1 MDRYA
6 VFGFPVSHSLS
17 PKIHT
22 QFALE
27 NKQALTYE
35 AIEAAPGAFEEA
47 LEAFAASGGRGANV
61 TVPHKAAAAA
71 LAQRCSPAVS
81 LAGAANTLC
90 WVDGGWEAH
99 NTDGL
104 GLINDLKALG
114 WSLEGR
120 RLALVG
126 AGGAAAGVIAPLL
139 AGGPQQLVVLNR
151 TEARAEELCDRFK
164 NVPGASRLAAG
175 GLNTPLTFDG
185 VINATAASLT
195 GERPPLPR
203 SLWAP
208 GAFAYDMMYGATET
222 PFLQWAESCGIGARA
237 DGFGM
242 LVEQAAEAFTLW
254 RGVRPSTEGVR
265 LSLNPAAPAPHDNTP

>member
-27 NKQALTYE
+27 NKQALTYK

-47 LEAFAASGGRGANV
+47 LATFAASGGRGANV

-71 LAQRCSPAVS
+71 LARRCSPAVS
-81 LAGAANTLC
+81 LAGAANSLC
-90 WVDGGWEAH
+90 WADGGWEAH

-139 AGGPQQLVVLNR
+139 AEGPEQLMILNR
-151 TEARAEELCDRFK
+151 TEVRAEELCGRFK
-164 NVPGASRLAAG
+164 NVPGASGKLAG
-175 GLNTPLTFDG
+175 PGNIFE
-185 VINATAASLT
+185 ATA
-195 GERPPLPR
+195 
-203 SLWAP
+203 
-208 GAFAYDMMYGATET
+208 
-222 PFLQWAESCGIGARA
+222 
-237 DGFGM
+237 
-242 LVEQAAEAFTLW
+242 
-254 RGVRPSTEGVR
+254 
-265 LSLNPAAPAPHDNTP
+265 

>member
-1 MDRYA
+1 MDRFA
-6 VFGFPVSHSLS
+6 VFGFPVSQPF

-35 AIEAAPGAFEEA
+35 AIEAAKGFDEA
-47 LEAFAASGGRGANV
+47 LEIFAAAGGRGANV
-61 TVPHKAAAAA
+61 TVPHKAAAAG
-71 LAQRCSPAVS
+71 LAQRCSPAVI

-90 WVDGGWEAH
+90 WADGGWEAH

-104 GLINDLKALG
+104 GLINDLKVLG
-114 WSLEGR
+114 WSLAGR

-139 AGGPQQLVVLNR
+139 TEEPEQLVILNR
-151 TEARAEELCDRFK
+151 TEARADELCNRFK
-164 NVPGASRLAAG
+164 SVPGASKLVAG
-175 GLNTPLTFDG
+175 GLNTRLAFDG
-185 VINATAASLT
+185 VINATAASLS

-208 GAFAYDMMYGATET
+208 EAFAYDMMYGATAT
-222 PFLQWAESCGIGARA
+222 PFLQWA
-237 DGFGM
+237 
-242 LVEQAAEAFTLW
+242 AAELAPEPTASVCSWSSRGSLRAVAWRSPEYGRRSASLKTL
-254 RGVRPSTEGVR
+254 
-265 LSLNPAAPAPHDNTP
+265 APTPNDNTP

>member
-17 PKIHT
+17 PKIHS

-27 NKQALTYE
+27 TKQALTYR
-35 AIEAAPGAFEEA
+35 AIEATPEAFEAA
-47 LEAFAASGGRGANV
+47 LASFAAAGGRGANI

-71 LAQRCSPAVS
+71 LAQRCSPAVT

-90 WVDGGWEAH
+90 WAGGGWEAH

-104 GLINDLKALG
+104 GLINDLKYLG
-114 WSLEGR
+114 WSLRGR

-139 AGGPQQLVVLNR
+139 AEGPRQLVVLNR
-151 TEARAEELCDRFK
+151 TEARAQELCDRFK
-164 NVPGASRLAAG
+164 NVPGAGRLAVGSLDTTLA
-175 GLNTPLTFDG
+175 FDG
-185 VINATAASLT
+185 VINATAASLS
-195 GERPPLPR
+195 GERPSLPD

-208 GAFAYDMMYGATET
+208 GAFAYDMMYGATAT
-222 PFLQWAESCGIGARA
+222 PFLRWAASCGVGAQA

-242 LVEQAAEAFTLW
+242 LVEQAAEAFALW
-254 RGVRPSTEGVR
+254 RGVRPSTVGVR
-265 LSLNPAAPAPHDNTP
+265 RALRPAPSRYNKSP

>member
-17 PKIHT
+17 PKIHS

-27 NKQALTYE
+27 TKQALTYE
-35 AIEAAPGAFEEA
+35 AIEATPGAFHSA
-47 LEAFAASGGRGANV
+47 LETFAAAGGRGANV
-61 TVPHKAAAAA
+61 TVPHKAAAAE
-71 LAQRCSPAVS
+71 LAQRCSPAVT

-90 WVDGGWEAH
+90 WADGGWEAH
-99 NTDGL
+99 NTDGV
-104 GLINDLKALG
+104 GLVHDLKVLG
-114 WSLEGR
+114 WSLYGR

-139 AGGPQQLVVLNR
+139 AEGPEQLVILNR
-151 TEARAEELCDRFK
+151 TEARAQELCDRFK
-164 NVPGASRLAAG
+164 NVPGAHKLAAG
-175 GLNTPLTFDG
+175 GLHTTLAFEG
-185 VINATAASLT
+185 VINATAASLS
-195 GERPPLPR
+195 GERPSLPP
-203 SLWAP
+203 SLWTP
-208 GAFAYDMMYGATET
+208 GAFAYDMMYGPTAT

-254 RGVRPSTEGVR
+254 RGVRPSTKGVR
-265 LSLNPAAPAPHDNTP
+265 RSLRPVAPTPNDNTP

>member
-47 LEAFAASGGRGANV
+47 LEIFAASGGRGANV
-61 TVPHKAAAAA
+61 TVPHKAAAAV

-104 GLINDLKALG
+104 GLLNDLKALG

-139 AGGPQQLVVLNR
+139 AEGPEQLVVLNR
-151 TEARAEELCDRFK
+151 TEARAEELCDRVK
-164 NVPGASRLAAG
+164 NVPGASRLAVG
-175 GLNTPLTFDG
+175 SLNTPLTFDG

-195 GERPPLPR
+195 GERPPLPQ

-265 LSLNPAAPAPHDNTP
+265 LSLNPAASAPHDNTP

>member
-6 VFGFPVSHSLS
+6 VFGFPISHSLS
-17 PKIHT
+17 PKIHC

-27 NKQALTYE
+27 TKQALTYE
-35 AIEAAPGAFEEA
+35 AIEATPEAFESTLA
-47 LEAFAASGGRGANV
+47 TFAAMGGRGANV

-71 LAQRCSPAVS
+71 LARRCSPAVT

-90 WVDGGWEAH
+90 WADGGWEAH

-104 GLINDLKALG
+104 GLIHDLKGLG

-139 AGGPQQLVVLNR
+139 AEGPEQLVILNR
-151 TEARAEELCDRFK
+151 TEARAKELCGRFK
-164 NVPGASRLAAG
+164 NVPGASKLVAG
-175 GLNTPLTFDG
+175 GLHTALAFDG
-185 VINATAASLT
+185 VINATAASLS
-195 GERPPLPR
+195 GERPPLP
-203 SLWAP
+203 STLWAP
-208 GAFAYDMMYGATET
+208 DAFAYDMMYGATAT
-222 PFLQWAESCGIGARA
+222 PFLQWAASCGIGARA

-242 LVEQAAEAFTLW
+242 LVEQAAEAFALW

-265 LSLNPAAPAPHDNTP
+265 RSLKPVAPPPIDNTP

>member
-35 AIEAAPGAFEEA
+35 AIEAAPKGFDEA
-47 LEAFAASGGRGANV
+47 LAIFAAAGGRGANV
-61 TVPHKAAAAA
+61 TVPHKAAAAG
-71 LAQRCSPAVS
+71 LAQRCSPAVI

-90 WVDGGWEAH
+90 WADGGWEAH

-104 GLINDLKALG
+104 GLINDLKVLG
-114 WSLEGR
+114 WSLAGR

-139 AGGPQQLVVLNR
+139 AEKPEQLVILNR
-151 TEARAEELCDRFK
+151 TEARADELCNRFK
-164 NVPGASRLAAG
+164 MFPGPASSSLG
-175 GLNTPLTFDG
+175 GSIPVLPLTG
-185 VINATAASLT
+185 
-195 GERPPLPR
+195 
-203 SLWAP
+203 
-208 GAFAYDMMYGATET
+208 
-222 PFLQWAESCGIGARA
+222 
-237 DGFGM
+237 
-242 LVEQAAEAFTLW
+242 
-254 RGVRPSTEGVR
+254 
-265 LSLNPAAPAPHDNTP
+265 

>member
-47 LEAFAASGGRGANV
+47 LEIFAASGGRGANV
-61 TVPHKAAAAA
+61 TVPHKAAAAV

-139 AGGPQQLVVLNR
+139 AEGPEQLVILNR
-151 TEARAEELCDRFK
+151 TEARAEELCARFK
-164 NVPGASRLAAG
+164 KVPGASRLVSG
-175 GLNTPLTFDG
+175 GLNTRFAFDG

-208 GAFAYDMMYGATET
+208 GAFAYDMMYGAMET

>member
-27 NKQALTYE
+27 NKQVLTYE

-47 LEAFAASGGRGANV
+47 LATFAASGGRGANV

-90 WVDGGWEAH
+90 WADGGWEAH

-104 GLINDLKALG
+104 GLINDLKVLG

-139 AGGPQQLVVLNR
+139 AEGPEQLVILNR

-164 NVPGASRLAAG
+164 NVSGASKLAAG
-175 GLNTPLTFDG
+175 GLNTRLTFDG
-185 VINATAASLT
+185 VINATAASLS

-208 GAFAYDMMYGATET
+208 EAFAYDMMYGATAT

-242 LVEQAAEAFTLW
+242 LVEQAAEAFALW

-265 LSLNPAAPAPHDNTP
+265 GRLNPVAPTPNDNTP

>member
-17 PKIHT
+17 PKIHS
-22 QFALE
+22 QFAE
-27 NKQALTYE
+27 ETKQVLTYD
-35 AIEAAPGAFEEA
+35 AIEATPERFEEA
-47 LEAFAASGGRGANV
+47 LATFAAAGGRGANV

-71 LAQRCSPAVS
+71 LAQRCSPAVT

-90 WVDGGWEAH
+90 WTERGWDAH

-104 GLINDLKALG
+104 GLINDLKYLG
-114 WSLEGR
+114 WPLRGQ

-139 AGGPQQLVVLNR
+139 AQGLAKLVVLNR
-151 TEARAEELCDRFK
+151 TKARAEELCNRFK
-164 NVPGASRLAAG
+164 NVAGAEVLSAG
-175 GLNTPLTFDG
+175 GLRTTLTFDG
-185 VINATAASLT
+185 VINATAASLS
-195 GERPPLPR
+195 GDCPSLPD

-208 GAFAYDMMYGATET
+208 GSFAYDMMYGATPT
-222 PFLQWAESCGIGARA
+222 PFLQWAESQGIRARA

-242 LVEQAAEAFTLW
+242 LVEQAAEAFFLW
-254 RGVRPSTEGVR
+254 RGLRPSTEGVR
-265 LSLNPAAPAPHDNTP
+265 RTLGPAAPFPKDDTP

>member
-17 PKIHT
+17 PRIHA

-35 AIEAAPGAFEEA
+35 AIEAAPGAFEKA
-47 LEAFAASGGRGANV
+47 LATFAASGGRGANV

-90 WVDGGWEAH
+90 WTDGGWEAH

-104 GLINDLKALG
+104 GLINDLKVLG
-114 WSLEGR
+114 WPLEGR

-139 AGGPQQLVVLNR
+139 AAGPEQLVILNR
-151 TEARAEELCDRFK
+151 TEARAEELCTRFK
-164 NVPGASRLAAG
+164 NVPGASRLVSG
-175 GLNTPLTFDG
+175 GLNTRFAFDG
-185 VINATAASLT
+185 VINATAASLS
-195 GERPPLPR
+195 GERPPLRR

-208 GAFAYDMMYGATET
+208 EAFAYDMMYGATET
-222 PFLQWAESCGIGARA
+222 PFLEWAESCGIGARA

-254 RGVRPSTEGVR
+254 RGVRPNTEGVR
-265 LSLNPAAPAPHDNTP
+265 RRLKPLAPPPNDNTP

>member
-47 LEAFAASGGRGANV
+47 LETFAASGGRGANV
-61 TVPHKAAAAA
+61 TVPHKAGAAA

-139 AGGPQQLVVLNR
+139 EEGPEQLVVLNR

-265 LSLNPAAPAPHDNTP
+265 RSLNPAAPAPNDNTP